1 MQSMTGADP
10 KLKKRPRGRPRLGVG
25 LVRRIQ
31 ISLPEDLAE
40 KFMALGGSRWLRRK
54 LAELPP
60 VEIREKKVK

>member
-1 MQSMTGADP
+1 
-10 KLKKRPRGRPRLGVG
+10 
-25 LVRRIQ
+25 VRRIQ